1 LFGDLRV
8 GAVSAAATREGD
20 IMAPPKLVR
29 TLALV
34 GCASLLSLTACAGAS
49 MERVDPRGDDE
60 VGGTLIDSA
69 DVIAATEAA
78 SEDLA
83 GVLLASSR
91 NDLVLAFA
99 TIKNE
104 SIQPFNTAL
113 LTDRMRNTLVRRTS
127 PRVKYLAREQIDEI
141 LREREGKRTGVY
153 AGKELKSLLGADY
166 LLTGRINSLS
176 KRYEGDRADYF
187 QLNFQLVDAEDSTI
201 VWTDAYEF
209 KKVGD
214 AGVIY
219 Q

>member
-1 LFGDLRV
+1 M
-8 GAVSAAATREGD
+8 SPYST
-20 IMAPPKLVR
+20 K
-29 TLALV
+29 TLAT
-34 GCASLLSLTACAGAS
+34 LTLAAVLTLGACAGPS
-49 MERVDPRGDDE
+49 MQRVDPRADDD

-78 SEDLA
+78 ADDLSS
-83 GVLLASSR
+83 VLLASSR
-91 NDLVLAFA
+91 SNVVVAFA

-113 LTDRMRNTLVRRTS
+113 MTDRMRNSLVRRTS
-127 PRVKYLAREQIDEI
+127 PRVKYLAREQMDEI
-141 LREREGKRTGVY
+141 LREREGKRDGVY
-153 AGKELKSLLGADY
+153 SHSGLKSLLGADY

-176 KRYEGDRADYF
+176 KRHEGDRADYF

-201 VWTDAYEF
+201 VWSDAYEF

>member
-1 LFGDLRV
+1 
-8 GAVSAAATREGD
+8 
-20 IMAPPKLVR
+20 MASLHPVR
-29 TLALV
+29 TFALV
-34 GCASLLSLTACAGAS
+34 GCVALLSLTGCAGAS
-49 MERVDPRGDDE
+49 MERVDPRADDD

-78 SEDLA
+78 AEDLSK
-83 GVLLASSR
+83 VLLASSR
-91 NDLVLAFA
+91 NDMVVAFA

-113 LTDRMRNTLVRRTS
+113 LSDRMRDSVFNQTA
-127 PRVKYLAREQIDEI
+127 PRVKFLAREQIDEV
-141 LREREGKRTGVY
+141 LREREGKRTGVFS
-153 AGKELKSLLGADY
+153 GKEQKALLGADY

-201 VWTDAYEF
+201 AWSKSYEF